1 MDVLELMG
9 LVGFVGL
16 VGLEGLVGPL
26 GLAGLSL
33 GSGGPDELALLGVSA
48 CYGVPILA
56 PSGYYMAIPC

>member
-26 GLAGLSL
+26 GLAGLSV
-33 GSGGPDELALLGVSA
+33 GSGGPDEFALLGVSA

>member
-26 GLAGLSL
+26 GLAGLSV
-33 GSGGPDELALLGVSA
+33 GSGGPDEFALLRVSA

>member
-1 MDVLELMG
+1 MG

-26 GLAGLSL
+26 GLAGLSV
-33 GSGGPDELALLGVSA
+33 GCGGPDEFALLGVSA

>member
-26 GLAGLSL
+26 GLAGLSV
-33 GSGGPDELALLGVSA
+33 GYGGPDEFALLGVSA

>member
-26 GLAGLSL
+26 GLAGLSV
-33 GSGGPDELALLGVSA
+33 GSGGPDEFALLGVSA
-48 CYGVPILA
+48 CYGVAILA

>member
-26 GLAGLSL
+26 GLAGLPV
-33 GSGGPDELALLGVSA
+33 GSGGPDEFALLGVSA

>member
-26 GLAGLSL
+26 GLPGLSV
-33 GSGGPDELALLGVSA
+33 GSGGPDEFALLGVSA

>member
-26 GLAGLSL
+26 GLAGLSV
-33 GSGGPDELALLGVSA
+33 GSGGPDESALLGVSA
-48 CYGVPILA
+48 CYGVPILV